1 MRNLLLAATVVIAGL
16 CFANTAQAQWGCP
29 PGYGGYAYGGYGY
42 GAYGY
47 GGAYYRAP
55 INTYYRGYGYV
66 PRVYTYSYGPGYYPY
81 NAYYGRGGY
90 YGGRGVPVRIGF

>member
-29 PGYGGYAYGGYGY
+29 PGYGGDGGYGY
-42 GAYGY
+42 G
-47 GGAYYRAP
+47 GGYYRAP
-55 INTYYRGYGYV
+55 VNTYYRGGYGYV
-66 PRVYTYSYGPGYYPY
+66 PRVYTYSYGPGFYPNRGY

-90 YGGRGVPVRIGF
+90 YGGRGVSVRIGF